1 MCIMSLCTYAQRSA
15 GKTAAAKNFNIEY
28 KRGVISGGYNFIV
41 TTPFF
46 YNDSDDKLPLVVFLH
61 GKSLCGTNLDQV
73 KRYGTINAIEMG
85 LQLEAVCVAPQNPGG
100 PWTPSKILD
109 VLEYVE
115 KHYHIE
121 SSRIYV
127 IGMSLGG
134 YGTLDFVNAYPNKI
148 AAAMAM
154 GGGSTAK
161 SYEGLSKVPLCI
173 VHGTADQLVPVNESR
188 KVVNG
193 IRNNFDSSRLIY
205 FELPGVNH
213 GRPARL
219 FYQLDTYDWLF
230 SHTTLDRRLNK
241 SYTINSATLNRSYNE
256 NMQRGDYP
264 EDDILEGI
272 LDDMEW

>member
-1 MCIMSLCTYAQRSA
+1 MCIASLCTFAQRKSNSDL
-15 GKTAAAKNFNIEY
+15 GKTYNLEY
-28 KRGVISGGYNFIV
+28 KRGMISGGYNFLV
-41 TTPFF
+41 TTPYF
-46 YNDSDDKLPLVVFLH
+46 YNDSDDKMPLVVFLH

-73 KRYGTINAIEMG
+73 RKYGTIDAVEKG

-100 PWTPSKILD
+100 SWNPRKILE
-109 VLEYVE
+109 VVE
-115 KHYHIE
+115 WMEKNYRIE
-121 SSRIYV
+121 STRIFV

-134 YGTLDFVNAYPNKI
+134 YGTLDFVNAYPEKV

-161 SYEGLSKVPLCI
+161 TYEGLSKVPLWI
-173 VHGTADQLVPVNESR
+173 VHGSADQLVPVNESR

-193 IRNNFDSSRLIY
+193 IRNNFDSSLLIY
-205 FELPGVNH
+205 TELPGVNH

-230 SHTTLDRRLNK
+230 SHTTLDRRLDK
-241 SYTINSATLNRSYNE
+241 TFIINNATLNRSYNE

-272 LDDMEW
+272 LNEMEW

>member
-1 MCIMSLCTYAQRSA
+1 MCIASLFAFAQQKSTSDL
-15 GKTAAAKNFNIEY
+15 GKTFNLEY
-28 KRGVISGGYNFIV
+28 KRGMISGGYNFLV
-41 TTPFF
+41 TTPYF
-46 YNDSDDKLPLVVFLH
+46 YNDCDDKMALVVFLH
-61 GKSLCGTNLDQV
+61 GKSLCGNNLDQV
-73 KRYGTINAIEMG
+73 RKYGTIHAIEKG

-100 PWTPSKILD
+100 PWNPKKILD
-109 VLEYVE
+109 VVEWME
-115 KHYHIE
+115 KHYRIE
-121 SSRIYV
+121 SSRIFV

-134 YGTLDFVNAYPNKI
+134 YGTLDFVNAYPEKI

-161 SYEGLSKVPLCI
+161 TYEGLSKVPLWI

-193 IRNNFDSSRLIY
+193 IRNNYDSKLLIY
-205 FELPGVNH
+205 TELPGVNH
-213 GRPARL
+213 GRLARL

-230 SHTTLDRRLNK
+230 SHTTLDRRLDK
-241 SYTINSATLNRSYNE
+241 TFTINNATLDRSYNE

-272 LDDMEW
+272 LNEMEW